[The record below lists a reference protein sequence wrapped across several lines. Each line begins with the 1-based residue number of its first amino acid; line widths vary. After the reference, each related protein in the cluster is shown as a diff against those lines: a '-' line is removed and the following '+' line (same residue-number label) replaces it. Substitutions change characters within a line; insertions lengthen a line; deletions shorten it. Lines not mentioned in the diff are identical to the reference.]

1 MAEGSF
7 PSWGPA
13 WFADRGNASPA
24 LLRLAAALRTINTL
38 LVTSELPEEMLETA
52 AAEAEALH
60 ERLAATACPIDDPQA
75 RDFHARSPVVGT
87 ANVLAPPLRI
97 VIEEDRVRGLATF
110 GPAYEGPPGY
120 VHGGFIAAAFDE
132 VLGAAQALAERAGMT
147 GTLTVRYRQPV
158 PLDHE
163 VQFEAR
169 IVRVEGRKILAAG
182 MLHAGETLCA
192 EAEAL
197 FIAVDFE
204 RLLAERYGRG

>member
-1 MAEGSF
+1 MDEGAFQTWS
-7 PSWGPA
+7 PS
-13 WFADRGNASPA
+13 WFADRGGASPA
-24 LLRLAAALRTINTL
+24 ALRLTAALRAINTL
-38 LVTSELPEEMLETA
+38 LVTSELPEDALQAA
-52 AAEAEALH
+52 AAEIEKLR
-60 ERLAATACPIDDPQA
+60 ERLATTARPIDDPRA

-87 ANVLAPPLRI
+87 TNVLAPPLRI
-97 VIEEDRVRGLATF
+97 AMEEGRVRGVAVF

-147 GTLTVRYRQPV
+147 ATLTVRYRRPV
-158 PLDHE
+158 PLE
-163 VQFEAR
+163 RETRFEGR

-182 MLHAGETLCA
+182 TLHVDETLCA